1 MILRE
6 EHEEA
11 SEALGYWFV
20 AACVLALLFVGFLSA
35 MVDPA
40 QASRARAWIVPVV
53 ADGAATV
60 FCVVGWLRCRRI
72 IRAWRDERRVEA
84 AIAEA
89 RKDGDA

>member
-6 EHEEA
+6 EYKEA
-11 SEALGYWFV
+11 STVLGYWFV

-40 QASRARAWIVPVV
+40 QASRVHVWLVPVV
-53 ADGAATV
+53 ACGAATV
-60 FCVVGWLRCRRI
+60 FCLAEVILCRRI